1 MPKAKSKGSVKKRF
15 RISKSGKVLCSRP
28 ARGHMR
34 ALHDGKQGRNLR
46 RPLVIE
52 GKWARLIKQMM
63 GA

>member
-15 RISKSGKVLCSRP
+15 RISKNGKVLCSKNS
-28 ARGHMR
+28 RGHMR
-34 ALHDGKQGRNLR
+34 AIHDGKGRRNLR
-46 RPLVIE
+46 RPLVLT

>member
-15 RISKSGKVLCSRP
+15 RISKHGKVLCSKP
-28 ARGHMR
+28 ARGHMH
-34 ALHDGKQGRNLR
+34 AAYGGKESRNLR